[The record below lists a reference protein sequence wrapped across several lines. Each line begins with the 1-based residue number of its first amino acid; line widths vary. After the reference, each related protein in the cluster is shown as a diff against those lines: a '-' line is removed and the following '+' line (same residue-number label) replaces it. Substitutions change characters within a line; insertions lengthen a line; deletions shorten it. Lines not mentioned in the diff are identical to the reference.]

1 MMFLSLKLIGELMK
15 AWNDCANV
23 GKFGKFVEL
32 CTCYIYFFGLE
43 FFICTKKEWIRS
55 EVGSQPESVS
65 GTFIEIEITQGPLRP
80 IKALLLVGARWLVM
94 MIIF

>member
-1 MMFLSLKLIGELMK
+1 MFLSLKLIGELMK

-32 CTCYIYFFGLE
+32 FTCYVYFFGLE

-55 EVGSQPESVS
+55 EVGSQPESVKWNLYWNRDYS
-65 GTFIEIEITQGPLRP
+65 GSSKTN
-80 IKALLLVGARWLVM
+80 
-94 MIIF
+94 